1 MGLQITRV
9 VAKSPKIPSEMDG
22 YSAALL
28 ADLHNCALG
37 NDNRTLREALFA
49 ENPDVLLIAG
59 DMITESRT
67 GLRISEAQRLLQGL
81 SSAFKIYYACGNHEL
96 RWKYKPDARPSFD
109 EFKKSLAGYG
119 ITFLENMSVF
129 LERGNDGEM
138 KGCKAGKAAGE
149 ADKADVKAGK
159 VDGKTSK
166 ADGRT
171 GKADGKTGR
180 AAGKTGKAAGK
191 TGEAAGKTGKAAGI
205 RLTGLDLPP
214 AYYKKR
220 RITPLDAMT
229 IEELAGAAERPYF
242 NVLLAHSPEYFEAYA
257 RWGAD
262 LTLSG
267 HFHGGI
273 IRLPFIGGVI
283 SPYLRL
289 FPKYD
294 KGLYHSYNNESCMV
308 LTAGL
313 GTHTVPRVNNPPELV
328 LITFEHCEEGNAA
341 VSYA

>member
-37 NDNRTLREALFA
+37 NENRTLREALFA

-138 KGCKAGKAAGE
+138 KGCKA
-149 ADKADVKAGK
+149 
-159 VDGKTSK
+159 
-166 ADGRT
+166 
-171 GKADGKTGR
+171 
-180 AAGKTGKAAGK
+180 
-191 TGEAAGKTGKAAGI
+191 GKAAGI

>member
-37 NDNRTLREALFA
+37 NGNRTLREALFA

-138 KGCKAGKAAGE
+138 KGGKAGK
-149 ADKADVKAGK
+149 
-159 VDGKTSK
+159 
-166 ADGRT
+166 
-171 GKADGKTGR
+171 
-180 AAGKTGKAAGK
+180 
-191 TGEAAGKTGKAAGI
+191 AAGKTGKAAGI

-242 NVLLAHSPEYFEAYA
+242 NMLLAHSPEYFEAYA

>member
-119 ITFLENMSVF
+119 ITFLENTSVF

-149 ADKADVKAGK
+149 AD
-159 VDGKTSK
+159 
-166 ADGRT
+166 
-171 GKADGKTGR
+171 
-180 AAGKTGKAAGK
+180 
-191 TGEAAGKTGKAAGI
+191 KAAGI

>member
-138 KGCKAGKAAGE
+138 KGGKAGK
-149 ADKADVKAGK
+149 
-159 VDGKTSK
+159 
-166 ADGRT
+166 
-171 GKADGKTGR
+171 
-180 AAGKTGKAAGK
+180 
-191 TGEAAGKTGKAAGI
+191 AAGKTGKAAGI

>member
-119 ITFLENMSVF
+119 ITFLENTSVF

-138 KGCKAGKAAGE
+138 KGCKA
-149 ADKADVKAGK
+149 
-159 VDGKTSK
+159 
-166 ADGRT
+166 
-171 GKADGKTGR
+171 
-180 AAGKTGKAAGK
+180 
-191 TGEAAGKTGKAAGI
+191 GKAAGI

>member
-119 ITFLENMSVF
+119 ITFLENTSVF

-138 KGCKAGKAAGE
+138 KGGKAGKAAGE
-149 ADKADVKAGK
+149 A
-159 VDGKTSK
+159 
-166 ADGRT
+166 
-171 GKADGKTGR
+171 GKADEKTGR

>member
-1 MGLQITRV
+1 
-9 VAKSPKIPSEMDG
+9 
-22 YSAALL
+22 
-28 ADLHNCALG
+28 
-37 NDNRTLREALFA
+37 
-49 ENPDVLLIAG
+49 
-59 DMITESRT
+59 MITESRT

-138 KGCKAGKAAGE
+138 KGCKAGK
-149 ADKADVKAGK
+149 
-159 VDGKTSK
+159 
-166 ADGRT
+166 
-171 GKADGKTGR
+171 
-180 AAGKTGKAAGK
+180 
-191 TGEAAGKTGKAAGI
+191 AAGKTGKAAGI

>member
-149 ADKADVKAGK
+149 A
-159 VDGKTSK
+159 
-166 ADGRT
+166 
-171 GKADGKTGR
+171 
-180 AAGKTGKAAGK
+180 
-191 TGEAAGKTGKAAGI
+191 GKAAGI

>member
-138 KGCKAGKAAGE
+138 KGGKAGKAAGE
-149 ADKADVKAGK
+149 ADKAD
-159 VDGKTSK
+159 
-166 ADGRT
+166 
-171 GKADGKTGR
+171 GKTGR
-180 AAGKTGKAAGK
+180 AAGKA
-191 TGEAAGKTGKAAGI
+191 GKAAGI

>member
-1 MGLQITRV
+1 
-9 VAKSPKIPSEMDG
+9 
-22 YSAALL
+22 
-28 ADLHNCALG
+28 
-37 NDNRTLREALFA
+37 
-49 ENPDVLLIAG
+49 
-59 DMITESRT
+59 
-67 GLRISEAQRLLQGL
+67 
-81 SSAFKIYYACGNHEL
+81 
-96 RWKYKPDARPSFD
+96 
-109 EFKKSLAGYG
+109 
-119 ITFLENMSVF
+119 
-129 LERGNDGEM
+129 M
-138 KGCKAGKAAGE
+138 KGGKAGKAAGE
-149 ADKADVKAGK
+149 A
-159 VDGKTSK
+159 
-166 ADGRT
+166 
-171 GKADGKTGR
+171 GKADEKTGR

>member
-138 KGCKAGKAAGE
+138 KGCKAGKAAG
-149 ADKADVKAGK
+149 
-159 VDGKTSK
+159 
-166 ADGRT
+166 
-171 GKADGKTGR
+171 
-180 AAGKTGKAAGK
+180 
-191 TGEAAGKTGKAAGI
+191 I

>member
-138 KGCKAGKAAGE
+138 KGCKAGK
-149 ADKADVKAGK
+149 
-159 VDGKTSK
+159 
-166 ADGRT
+166 
-171 GKADGKTGR
+171 
-180 AAGKTGKAAGK
+180 
-191 TGEAAGKTGKAAGI
+191 AAGKTGKAAGI

>member
-59 DMITESRT
+59 DMITESRP

-138 KGCKAGKAAGE
+138 KGCKA
-149 ADKADVKAGK
+149 
-159 VDGKTSK
+159 
-166 ADGRT
+166 
-171 GKADGKTGR
+171 
-180 AAGKTGKAAGK
+180 
-191 TGEAAGKTGKAAGI
+191 GKAAGI

>member
-149 ADKADVKAGK
+149 A
-159 VDGKTSK
+159 
-166 ADGRT
+166 
-171 GKADGKTGR
+171 GKADEKTGR